1 MISDSGRLILA
12 FDVGGTQIKA
22 AVMRGGAIIE
32 QSMGQ
37 YEAKSYLAADAS
49 IAHFVAIV
57 RDILQRGGL
66 DSEPIDGFGLAF
78 PGPFDYGKGICLI
91 RGLGKFESL
100 YGLHVGK
107 LLEEALHAD
116 AALRARLTPQFHIA
130 FENDAALFGLGE
142 ASGFNAGED
151 LRAVCL
157 TVGTGLGS
165 CFLENGKLV
174 KHRPDVPENGWLY
187 KTPYRYGIADEYV
200 SKIGVLRLAM
210 DRGVD
215 IRDRDVRQL
224 ADAAFAGS
232 LPEKELFEAFGEQ
245 MAVILGPALRR
256 FAPDVIVIG
265 GQISKSGSLF
275 APSFQAGL
283 ASQGLKAQV
292 RISRDTFAST
302 FRGIYDLVQ

>member
-1 MISDSGRLILA
+1 MKSGLILA

-22 AVMRGGAIIE
+22 AVMRGSAVIE
-32 QSMGQ
+32 PTVGQ
-37 YEAKSYLAADAS
+37 YEAKSYLAADAI

-57 RDILQRGGL
+57 KDMLHRGGML
-66 DSEPIDGFGLAF
+66 DPEPIVGFGLAF
-78 PGPFDYGKGICLI
+78 PGPFDYEKGICLI

-100 YGLHVGK
+100 YGLEVGR
-107 LLEEALHAD
+107 LIEEALYAD
-116 AALRARLTPQFHIA
+116 DELRTRLAPQFRIA

-142 ASGFNAGED
+142 ASGFKAGEAE
-151 LRAVCL
+151 RAVCL
-157 TVGTGLGS
+157 TIGTGLGS
-165 CFLENGKLV
+165 CFIENGELV

-187 KTPYRYGIADEYV
+187 PTPYHYGIADEYI

-210 DRGVD
+210 DRNVD
-215 IRDRDVRQL
+215 IGDRDVKQL
-224 ADAAFAGS
+224 AEAAFEGS
-232 LPEKELFEAFGEQ
+232 IPEKELFEAFGEQ

-265 GQISKSGSLF
+265 GQISKSGGLF

-283 ASQGLKAQV
+283 EAQGLKAMV

-302 FRGIYDLVQ
+302 FRGIYDLVK